1 MIGDVQMIKS
11 INRRLSGW
19 LLLVGIVI
27 VLSACGGD
35 AEPGTSS
42 SGSGSVSSSSSGGV
56 FVPPDEEP
64 AADPV
69 LVMALNAGGPATTLD
84 GIPYQADAHFTGGQT
99 YSRSDLAIAGA
110 SGATVYLTERYGE
123 ASYAIPLSNGKY
135 TLVLNFAETYHAAE
149 GLRVFNV
156 LVEGQNRL
164 NNVDIFKLAGPNAAM
179 SERIDDV
186 NVTDGNL
193 NIQFQAVTENPKV
206 SGIVIYRQSATL
218 SHAAIG
224 QQIFDTQCQS
234 CHAATDK
241 ALGTKP
247 DESGHDLQ
255 SLIAATNTMPP
266 AGLEEIFGACDAECA
281 YYTAKY
287 IASVNPFFE
296 RAKPGPEPE
305 VAMKS
310 IDPAPPLMDRLSK
323 DEYNNTIRDL
333 FGITSNPA
341 DEFPQDQSGTFNND
355 NAALS
360 VSNIHVEMFDK
371 AAAKIATEVVN
382 AAANGN
388 RTAISCDLTTA
399 NCAQTVITQLGLKIW
414 RRPLSNEESSAL
426 KSLYDEVQMITND
439 RKLSMTA
446 LVRAMLLSPNFI
458 FRPEFD
464 GDVNSR
470 QAQPLNA
477 YELASRLSYFLW
489 SSTPDDPLLAKAAD
503 GSLMNDATLRAEAA
517 RMLADVRSETLLDN
531 FAWAWLGYADYGK
544 HEVDKTLF
552 PQYTDTI
559 EQAFLNETKAFLRH
573 ILKENRPISE
583 ILNADY
589 TFLNQTL
596 ANFYGVQGIFGSQ
609 MQLYK
614 WPEGSPRRG
623 LLGHG
628 SSLTAHSHPNKT
640 SPVKRGTWV
649 MDKLMCDRPPEPPGD
664 VISQFPNLPEGLNPR
679 AESELHKESS
689 GICASCHAYVDPI
702 GYGMEN
708 FSAIGQWRDEYPNGD
723 YVDSSSMLPSG
734 ESFSSLVEL
743 TEILAAKHEVTLC
756 SISYAMTYATGR
768 RFNTLYQQGQPSD
781 YAAVYE
787 VYLKTKDSAHSIA
800 DVLTEIVM
808 SPAFRMR
815 RGADSQ

>member
-1 MIGDVQMIKS
+1 MINSMKRQ
-11 INRRLSGW
+11 LPGW
-19 LLLVGIVI
+19 LLLVGVTIG
-27 VLSACGGD
+27 LSACGGED
-35 AEPGTSS
+35 TEPGTSS
-42 SGSGSVSSSSSGGV
+42 SGTVSSSSSSSSSSGGNV
-56 FVPPDEEP
+56 FVPPEEE
-64 AADPV
+64 AAEPV
-69 LVMALNAGGPATTLD
+69 LVMALNAGGAATRLD
-84 GIPYQADAHFTGGQT
+84 GIQYQADAYFTGGQT
-99 YSRSDLAIAGA
+99 YSRSAVAITGA
-110 SGATVYLTERYGE
+110 SDATVYLTERYGD
-123 ASYAIPLSNGKY
+123 AAYAIPVSNGKY
-135 TLVLNFAETYHAAE
+135 TVVLNFAETYHTGA

-156 LVEGQNRL
+156 SVEGQSRL
-164 NNVDIFKLAGPNAAM
+164 TNVDIFKTVGANTAM
-179 SERIDDV
+179 SERIADV
-186 NVTDGNL
+186 NITDGQL
-193 NIQFQAVTENPKV
+193 NIGFQGVTENPKV
-206 SGIVIYRQSATL
+206 SGIVIYQQSNVLT
-218 SHAAIG
+218 HASKG
-224 QQIFDTQCQS
+224 QQIFEAQCQS

-247 DESGHDLQ
+247 DESGHNLQ
-255 SLIAATNTMPP
+255 SLIAATGTMPP
-266 AGLEEIFGACDAECA
+266 AGLEDIFGACDDECG

-296 RAKPGPEPE
+296 RPKPGPEPE
-305 VAMKS
+305 MAMKS
-310 IDPAPPLMDRLSK
+310 IDAAPPLMDRLSK
-323 DEYNNTIRDL
+323 NEYNNTIRDL

-341 DEFPQDQSGTFNND
+341 NDFPQDQSGTFSND
-355 NAALS
+355 NAALT

-371 AAAKIATEVVN
+371 AAQKIAIEVVN

-388 RTAISCDLTTA
+388 RAAISCDITNA
-399 NCAQTVITQLGLKIW
+399 NCAQTVITQLGLKVW
-414 RRPLSNEESSAL
+414 RRPLTTEESANL
-426 KSLYDEVQMITND
+426 KSLYDEVQAAAND
-439 RKLSMTA
+439 RRVSMTA

-464 GDVNSR
+464 QDVNSR

-489 SSTPDDPLLAKAAD
+489 SSTPDDQLLAKAAN
-503 GSLMNDATLRAEAA
+503 GSLTSDATLRAEVT
-517 RMLADVRSETLLDN
+517 RMLADSRSDTLLDN

-544 HEVDKTLF
+544 HEVDKNQF
-552 PQYTDTI
+552 PQYTDAI
-559 EQAFLNETKAFLRH
+559 AEAFLGETRTFLRH

-589 TFLNQTL
+589 TFLNQPL
-596 ANFYGVQGIFGSQ
+596 ANFYGVQGIFGNQ

-614 WPEGSPRRG
+614 WPQGSKRIG

-664 VISQFPNLPEGLNPR
+664 VIAQFPDLPEGLNPR

-708 FSAIGQWRDEYPNGD
+708 FSPIGQWRDEYPNGD
-723 YVDSSSMLPSG
+723 YVDSSSVLPTG

-743 TEILAAKHEVTLC
+743 AEILAAKHEVTLC

-768 RFNTLYQQGQPSD
+768 RFNTLYEQGQPSD

-787 VYLKTKDSAHSIA
+787 VYQKTKDSAHSIT
-800 DVLTEIVM
+800 DVFTEIVM
-808 SPAFRMR
+808 NPAFRMR